1 MAKLTPEQKYENS
14 LKRLISNRI
23 KKNKLQK
30 YPRPFDVLAH
40 NFWVDFPKFRD
51 VFKEK
56 EDDKI
61 RLTQLFE
68 YISNQ
73 NLL

>member
-14 LKRLISNRI
+14 LKRKITNRI

-30 YPRPFDVLAH
+30 YPRPPDVLAH
-40 NFWVDFPKFRD
+40 NFWEDFPKFRD
-51 VFKEK
+51 VSKEK

-68 YISNQ
+68 FISNQ